1 MPFTKV
7 TPTEVT
13 LAKRTNANAAKFGF
27 TEDMKSLSPG
37 ELAFVPLTEYKGD
50 ADDNPARGLA
60 LTLHRAAKE
69 VGMTVVVTPATHS
82 GVAGVVVRRATD
94 AETTSASKRADSAN
108 KRADKIRKEK
118 EAAKANGTVA
128 AAKPTVRAG
137 VKAA

>member
-118 EAAKANGTVA
+118 ANGTVA
-128 AAKPTVRAG
+128 AAKPTVKAG
-137 VKAA
+137 VISGKAA